1 MKVYNSISEMIG
13 GTPILNAKRF
23 AAEYGLQAEI
33 LTKLEYMNPAGSAKD
48 RVAREIIDAAEKRGD
63 VGPGTV
69 IIEPTSG
76 NTGIGLAAIATSRG
90 YRSIMV
96 MPDTM
101 SIERQ
106 NILKALGA
114 EVVLTA
120 GELGMAGSIAE
131 AERLAKEMPSAFIAG
146 QFDNPDNAMA
156 HEKTTGPEIWD
167 STDGQVDIFIA
178 SVGTGGTITGTGRFL
193 KKQNPNIK
201 VIAVEPASSPLLSGG
216 QAGPH
221 KIQGIGANFI
231 PSVLDRGIYDEVMTV
246 EDDDAFAYAK
256 ALAKTEGILV
266 GISAGAVLNVAVRI
280 AQRPENKGKRIVA
293 LLTDG
298 GDRYYSSPLF
308 V

>member
-63 VGPGTV
+63 IKSGTV

>member
-23 AAEYGLQAEI
+23 AAKYGLQAEI

-63 VGPGTV
+63 IKSGTV

-231 PSVLDRGIYDEVMTV
+231 PSVLDREIYDEVMTV

-298 GDRYYSSPLF
+298 GDRYYSSSLF